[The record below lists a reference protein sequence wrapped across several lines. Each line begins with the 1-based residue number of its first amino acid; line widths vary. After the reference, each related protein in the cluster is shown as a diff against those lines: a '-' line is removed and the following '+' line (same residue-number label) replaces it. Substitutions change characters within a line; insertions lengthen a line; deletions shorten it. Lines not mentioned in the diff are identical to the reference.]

1 MNDLQVPLSVQ
12 TDEHPK
18 QISVKDIITDVD
30 GSNEYALSDAEKG
43 HEEQIDTSK
52 LFALA
57 EPAKENVLEKV
68 VEDILQYQSALA
80 NNELI
85 RSRKESVINERN
97 SACRKRPRKLNL
109 NHIIQFPY
117 LGERYS
123 ELEAIAYAQSKVSPN
138 SDISIESHLASIIG
152 QYAGTRVLTGEDVGF
167 WRHEEAVRKRSK
179 RQDNGMDIVGMTVDF
194 KSSLIKHDSMSR
206 NLSILDYA
214 TSVKPHM
221 LNRSKIVYVQT
232 FVAFLRTKPCAIVYL
247 TGWARGDDFPEM
259 GSIVRS
265 HSQTEYMKELHTLF
279 QYQMAPIMPVEHMNN
294 NTHIQLQIHNLV
306 KSNDSRYIE
315 YFNDNYRYLPWVDF
329 KEDELIEPVKDP
341 F

>member
-138 SDISIESHLASIIG
+138 SDRI
-152 QYAGTRVLTGEDVGF
+152 
-167 WRHEEAVRKRSK
+167 
-179 RQDNGMDIVGMTVDF
+179 
-194 KSSLIKHDSMSR
+194 
-206 NLSILDYA
+206 
-214 TSVKPHM
+214 
-221 LNRSKIVYVQT
+221 
-232 FVAFLRTKPCAIVYL
+232 
-247 TGWARGDDFPEM
+247 
-259 GSIVRS
+259 
-265 HSQTEYMKELHTLF
+265 
-279 QYQMAPIMPVEHMNN
+279 
-294 NTHIQLQIHNLV
+294 
-306 KSNDSRYIE
+306 
-315 YFNDNYRYLPWVDF
+315 
-329 KEDELIEPVKDP
+329 
-341 F
+341 